1 MADERENY
9 FKLSGVI
16 YDKPVKEGTSKKTGQ
31 PYSIQ
36 TIVLERKSRWDD
48 KDGKSHEK
56 TDLIEFKLTKNA
68 QATLGMFSA
77 GDHVI
82 FNFSMAGRKFDG
94 KNGSFY
100 INEPTCSKIDFADID
115 SNGQRP
121 NVSTNNGSS
130 LPAAPP
136 LPDPET
142 GYDDMDDD
150 LPF

>member
-1 MADERENY
+1 MLY
-9 FKLSGVI
+9 L
-16 YDKPVKEGTSKKTGQ
+16 TSLWQ
-31 PYSIQ
+31 VVS
-36 TIVLERKSRWDD
+36 
-48 KDGKSHEK
+48 
-56 TDLIEFKLTKNA
+56 
-68 QATLGMFSA
+68 
-77 GDHVI
+77 
-82 FNFSMAGRKFDG
+82 DG

-121 NVSTNNGSS
+121 NASTSNGSS

>member
-100 INEPTCSKIDFADID
+100 INEPTCSKIDFSDID
-115 SNGQRP
+115 GSGRRP
-121 NVSTNNGSS
+121 NTTNINS
-130 LPAAPP
+130 LPAAPS
-136 LPDPET
+136 LPDPE
-142 GYDDMDDD
+142 GGDDYNEED